1 MRLRT
6 ANFTNWVTPSTISS
20 IFSILLGKNFNPCI
34 GHESWAILSSA
45 AYFRDLGA
53 PLRVML
59 AADFFPPS
67 NQAMFGVT
75 HVVKDDPSRI
85 VIDLSAS
92 KKNLGIAPQPQSG
105 GKVHSIP
112 NWARFL

>member
-6 ANFTNWVTPSTISS
+6 VNFTNWVTPSTISS

-34 GHESWAILSSA
+34 GHDSWAILSSA

-59 AADFFPPS
+59 CGGFFPTFEPRY
-67 NQAMFGVT
+67 VWR
-75 HVVKDDPSRI
+75 HPRC
-85 VIDLSAS
+85 
-92 KKNLGIAPQPQSG
+92 
-105 GKVHSIP
+105 
-112 NWARFL
+112 